1 MCKNNEK
8 ATQAK
13 RINKDKETKK
23 DKGKDKDTWAFYRI
37 LSFKM
42 DIIYQ

>member
-13 RINKDKETKK
+13 QINKDKETKK
-23 DKGKDKDTWAFYRI
+23 DKDKDTWAFYRI
-37 LSFKM
+37 LSFQM
-42 DIIYQ
+42 DIIYE